1 MPKVTKLK
9 ATQNV
14 TPKRNLTKNNT
25 NEDNQ
30 SKPMITI
37 VDKTDEEY
45 VDKSQI
51 KKRKASTSPIKVRL
65 KLLKAKNSDPCD
77 IK

>member
-1 MPKVTKLK
+1 MPKLTKLK
-9 ATQNV
+9 ATQN
-14 TPKRNLTKNNT
+14 NT
-25 NEDNQ
+25 NEDNE

-37 VDKTDEEY
+37 

-65 KLLKAKNSDPCD
+65 KLLKEKVRSVRH
-77 IK
+77 

>member
-1 MPKVTKLK
+1 MPKITKLK
-9 ATQNV
+9 ATQN
-14 TPKRNLTKNNT
+14 NT
-25 NEDNQ
+25 NEDNE

-45 VDKSQI
+45 VDKSHI
-51 KKRKASTSPIKVRL
+51 KKRKASNSPIKVRL
-65 KLLKAKNSDPCD
+65 KLLKAKNSYQCD